1 MLNLF
6 LAQMNHPSYLLNPG
20 DMFQVD
26 PDCVMLATGKK
37 KPRSRPQ
44 GKPKWLRA
52 KQGAQVTEGEEAE
65 GEAEAEAEDGEAAAA
80 EEEGSEE
87 TVKATE
93 EDKEQLA
100 RRLKF
105 LSRVARQVLGADKS
119 EITVKKKQRLR
130 TFIKEAREVSS
141 KLGRKDS
148 EMDISTDLVGSVN
161 SMLKEMILND
171 PKVADRAQ
179 STGAFTAEETAKASG
194 EAADTQEGSTS
205 TAEAAPAEAT
215 PAEATP
221 KPEEAGKKKGTVKGY
236 TMSSREVDQ
245 LSKLVEKAEEN
256 PVDESKPYATPWE
269 PRPYMSPFAFIPRY
283 LEVNQNICAAVYLR
297 HPVARRGFAE
307 VPSPFPP
314 SVMQLAFNW
323 YLRRR

>member
-1 MLNLF
+1 
-6 LAQMNHPSYLLNPG
+6 MNHPSYLLNPG

-37 KPRSRPQ
+37 KPRPRPQ

-52 KQGAQVTEGEEAE
+52 GQTAEAAEGEEAE
-65 GEAEAEAEDGEAAAA
+65 GEAEAQAEDAEATAEDGV
-80 EEEGSEE
+80 SEE
-87 TVKATE
+87 KVKATE
-93 EDKEQLA
+93 EDKEQLV

-105 LSRVARQVLGADKS
+105 LSRVARQVLGAEKK

-130 TFIKEAREVSS
+130 MFIKEAREVSS
-141 KLGRKDS
+141 KLGRKDND
-148 EMDISTDLVGSVN
+148 MDISKDLVGSVN

-171 PKVADRAQ
+171 PNVADRAQ
-179 STGAFTAEETAKASG
+179 STGTFTAEETAKASG
-194 EAADTQEGSTS
+194 AATEAQEDSAP
-205 TAEAAPAEAT
+205 TAAAAPAEGA

-221 KPEEAGKKKGTVKGY
+221 KPKSEDAAQKKEPAKRY
-236 TMSSREVDQ
+236 TMSPREVDQ
-245 LSKLVEKAEEN
+245 LSKLVQKAEEN

-297 HPVARRGFAE
+297 HPVARRGVAE

-314 SVMQLAFNW
+314 AVMQLAFNW

>member
-1 MLNLF
+1 
-6 LAQMNHPSYLLNPG
+6 MNHPSYLLNPG

-37 KPRSRPQ
+37 KPRPRPQ

-52 KQGAQVTEGEEAE
+52 KQGAQATEGEEAE
-65 GEAEAEAEDGEAAAA
+65 GEAEAEAEDAEATA
-80 EEEGSEE
+80 EEEGSEG
-87 TVKATE
+87 TVTVTE
-93 EDKEQLA
+93 ADKEQLA

-119 EITVKKKQRLR
+119 DITVKKKQRLR

-148 EMDISTDLVGSVN
+148 EVDISTDLVGSVN

-179 STGAFTAEETAKASG
+179 STGAFTAEETAKAAG
-194 EAADTQEGSTS
+194 EAAEAQEDS
-205 TAEAAPAEAT
+205 APTAEAT

-221 KPEEAGKKKGTVKGY
+221 KPKPEEAGKNKEPVKGY

-245 LSKLVEKAEEN
+245 LSKLVQKAEEN